1 LEQGGWEILESK
13 VTVMPLELV
22 LGLSPTNPLMRALT
36 GMLAAVTAIF
46 PGLLGYQL
54 MYVVK
59 PRT

>member
-1 LEQGGWEILESK
+1 
-13 VTVMPLELV
+13 
-22 LGLSPTNPLMRALT
+22 MRALT
-36 GMLAAVTAIF
+36 GMLAAATTIF